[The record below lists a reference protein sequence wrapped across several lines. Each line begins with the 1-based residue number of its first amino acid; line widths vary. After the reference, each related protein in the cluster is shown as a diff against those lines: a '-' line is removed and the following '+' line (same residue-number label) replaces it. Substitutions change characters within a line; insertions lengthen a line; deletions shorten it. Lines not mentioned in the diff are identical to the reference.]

1 MQVINDMDEI
11 NDMIEDCINRE
22 SKLSDWEIKF
32 IDSIQDKSYLTQKQY
47 DKLSDIW
54 DRITA

>member
-11 NDMIEDCINRE
+11 NDMIADCINRE